1 MPAKSPAPDHHLEHD
16 DTSEHDDATSEHAAP
31 TAEYDDPAHDD
42 PTPERERYA
51 VYYSKVTFVD
61 EFLPMEK
68 AGRVYFAPLTNPIR
82 IQTPVLLLDSELD
95 TSATLGIPSG
105 SFVRFLQRA
114 EHFVVEAAAS
124 HRSKWFRK
132 PLSDDALRDSFK
144 SFLSHNGV
152 LRVKVSDEFTAFDEE
167 GDYLE
172 AEELDAPV
180 GVRCILE
187 LDGVCFGKK
196 EFGAMWTLTQ
206 AQIAPAPRCM
216 IERSAF
222 TPHDE
227 FA

>member
-1 MPAKSPAPDHHLEHD
+1 MAD
-16 DTSEHDDATSEHAAP
+16 
-31 TAEYDDPAHDD
+31 DD
-42 PTPERERYA
+42 PTDASDPAPERERYA
-51 VYYSKVTFVD
+51 VYYSKATFVND
-61 EFLPMEK
+61 FLPMEK
-68 AGRVYFAPLTNPIR
+68 AGRVYFAPLEHPIR

-114 EHFVVEAAAS
+114 ERFVVEAAAS

-144 SFLSHNGV
+144 SFLGHNGV

-222 TPHDE
+222 TPDDE